1 MSAFIAVAKC
11 WLLPKPGWH
20 FGTPPV
26 PSDIPRLQKPWGGP
40 ACAVPPPLAPAA
52 AFCSSWVG
60 SKAAVLLGGF
70 SALPH
75 GRLSRPEAP
84 PAAATAP
91 EFLAGPCSLDG
102 CLQKCGPKLALQ
114 GHSECQ
120 WCTWCCTARV
130 KNFTDISWG
139 DVTISELA
147 CVSTHAFTGFGL
159 ITFQGIFGYTSV
171 ASMCTQHPSLKCLSY
186 LRSWVPPW

>member
-1 MSAFIAVAKC
+1 M
-11 WLLPKPGWH
+11 
-20 FGTPPV
+20 

-91 EFLAGPCSLDG
+91 KFLAGPSALMDVCRNVGPNWLCRGTLSVSGVPGAVQLVLRI
-102 CLQKCGPKLALQ
+102 LQTLA
-114 GHSECQ
+114 E
-120 WCTWCCTARV
+120 V
-130 KNFTDISWG
+130 
-139 DVTISELA
+139 
-147 CVSTHAFTGFGL
+147 
-159 ITFQGIFGYTSV
+159 
-171 ASMCTQHPSLKCLSY
+171 M
-186 LRSWVPPW
+186 